1 MDGLKKLQFK
11 ETPFVVLTRHFFRRL
26 FLNETVFFEEQMAAK
41 VISIIAFLAVF
52 PAYIANYLLFP
63 YLILPEKPQAWVEI
77 SEMTTLSMLLLGL
90 ITIFVW
96 DMIFLDRQDFL
107 NLMPLPLKPLTV
119 FSAKFASLVMFVGL
133 FAIGINSL
141 SSIVFTI
148 LLGQARYYGL
158 FSVFLL
164 FLSYLLVMFLA
175 GAFIFFALGFI
186 AGFFNMLLRGKIFQ
200 RISDLLRFGLIV
212 AHIFILYFFLI
223 DTHFIQKQFESFKA
237 LQESPTTL
245 MINFPP
251 LWFTGLYEVLQG
263 NRQPFF
269 EQLAWRA
276 ILALVLAVAAFF
288 LITLVSYS
296 RHLKKT
302 SPEGAKHYRPS
313 IVRRLAEPV
322 LNLTILRQPA
332 ERAVFWFY
340 SSALTRSRLHR
351 TRILSYLGVGFG
363 VSLIMF
369 VSTGKFFWK
378 AQAGNM
384 LSLPLVLSFFL
395 VLGIR
400 DATNIP
406 LNLEA
411 NWIFEMTE
419 SPRRWS
425 YFSALRKSIFVF
437 ALIPLYLLLFVFYG
451 FIWNWTTSGV
461 HGLYD
466 LALAVLLVEGLF
478 FQHRKFPFACSYL
491 PGKSKLYI
499 FWLVYVLLFLGY
511 IFIPRWI
518 EPYFLARPS
527 RLIGFYGVIILI
539 IAGLWLYHRY
549 FFYEKNQI
557 LYEDNPEPALL
568 ELFHAT

>member
-1 MDGLKKLQFK
+1 
-11 ETPFVVLTRHFFRRL
+11 
-26 FLNETVFFEEQMAAK
+26 
-41 VISIIAFLAVF
+41 
-52 PAYIANYLLFP
+52 
-63 YLILPEKPQAWVEI
+63 
-77 SEMTTLSMLLLGL
+77 MTTLSILLLGL
-90 ITIFVW
+90 VSIFVW
-96 DMIFLDRQDFL
+96 VMIFLDRQDFL

-119 FSAKFASLVMFVGL
+119 FSAKFASLVMFAGL

-141 SSIVFTI
+141 SSIVFAMF
-148 LLGQARYYGL
+148 LGQAKYYG
-158 FSVFLL
+158 FFPAFLL
-164 FLSYLLVMFLA
+164 FLTHLLVMFLA

-186 AGFFNMLLRGKIFQ
+186 VGFFNILLRGKIFQ

-212 AHIFILYFFLI
+212 AHIFVLYFFLI

-237 LQESPTTL
+237 LQGSPTSL
-245 MINFPP
+245 MMNFPP

-269 EQLAWRA
+269 HQLAWRA
-276 ILALVLAVAAFF
+276 ILALVIAVAAFF
-288 LITLVSYS
+288 LITLISYS
-296 RHLKKT
+296 RYLKKI

-313 IVRRLAEPV
+313 ILRRLAEPV

-340 SSALTRSRLHR
+340 GSSLARSRLHR

-369 VSTGKFFWK
+369 VSTGKLFWK

-406 LNLEA
+406 LNFEA
-411 NWIFEMTE
+411 NWIFKIAE
-419 SPRRWS
+419 SPRRWP
-425 YFSALRKSIFVF
+425 YFSALRKSIFFF

-451 FIWNWTTSGV
+451 FIWNWDTSGV
-461 HGLYD
+461 HCLYD
-466 LALAVLLVEGLF
+466 LALAVLLVEALF

-511 IFIPRWI
+511 VFIPRWI

-527 RLIGFYGVIILI
+527 RLLGFYGVIILI

-549 FFYEKNQI
+549 FFYEKNEI

>member
-1 MDGLKKLQFK
+1 
-11 ETPFVVLTRHFFRRL
+11 
-26 FLNETVFFEEQMAAK
+26 
-41 VISIIAFLAVF
+41 
-52 PAYIANYLLFP
+52 
-63 YLILPEKPQAWVEI
+63 
-77 SEMTTLSMLLLGL
+77 
-90 ITIFVW
+90 
-96 DMIFLDRQDFL
+96 
-107 NLMPLPLKPLTV
+107 
-119 FSAKFASLVMFVGL
+119 AKFASLVMFVGL

-141 SSIVFTI
+141 SSIVFAI
-148 LLGQARYYGL
+148 FLGQAKYYGL

-164 FLSYLLVMFLA
+164 FLTHLLVMFLA

-186 AGFFNMLLRGKIFQ
+186 VGFFNILLRGKIFR

-212 AHIFILYFFLI
+212 AHIFVLYFFLI

-237 LQESPTTL
+237 LQGSPTSF
-245 MINFPP
+245 MMNFPP

-269 EQLAWRA
+269 RQLAFRA
-276 ILALVLAVAAFF
+276 IVALVIAVAAFF
-288 LITLVSYS
+288 LITLISYN
-296 RHLKKT
+296 RYLKKI

-313 IVRRLAEPV
+313 ILRRLAEPV

-340 SSALTRSRLHR
+340 GSALSRSRLHR
-351 TRILSYLGVGFG
+351 TRILSYLGIGFG

-411 NWIFEMTE
+411 NWIFEITE
-419 SPRRWS
+419 TPRRWS
-425 YFSALRKSIFVF
+425 YFSALRKSIFIF
-437 ALIPLYLLLFVFYG
+437 ALIPLYFLLFVFYG
-451 FIWNWTTSGV
+451 FIWNWTTAGI
-461 HGLYD
+461 HCLYD
-466 LALAVLLVEGLF
+466 LALAVLLVEALF

-527 RLIGFYGVIILI
+527 RLVGFYGVIILI

-549 FFYEKNQI
+549 FFYKKNEI